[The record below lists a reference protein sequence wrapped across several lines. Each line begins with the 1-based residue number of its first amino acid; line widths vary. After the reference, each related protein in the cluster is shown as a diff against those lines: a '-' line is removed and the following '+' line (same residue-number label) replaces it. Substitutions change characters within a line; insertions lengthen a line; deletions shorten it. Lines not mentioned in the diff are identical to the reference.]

1 MCLDRRPILA
11 DSEIPL
17 PGTMPEDSAQ
27 RNVTNLLVEW
37 RRGDH
42 AALERLIPIVYG
54 ELRRV
59 ASARLNGEGAHTLQ
73 TTALVHEV
81 YLRLAGLDRMT
92 LQNRTHFFAMA
103 ARLMRE
109 ILVDHARRR
118 RALKRGADVTVLGLE
133 GVDAGVENNLVE
145 VLALDE
151 ALTDLAR
158 LDERAGRVVELR
170 FFAGLTIA
178 ETADALGIAA
188 ATVERD
194 WTVAK
199 AWLLQRL
206 SPDVHDSGDDR
217 QRRPPD

>member
-1 MCLDRRPILA
+1 
-11 DSEIPL
+11 
-17 PGTMPEDSAQ
+17 MPEDAADS
-27 RNVTNLLVEW
+27 NVTKLLVEW
-37 RRGDH
+37 RRGDQ
-42 AALERLIPIVYG
+42 AALDRLIPLVYG

-59 ASARLNGEGAHTLQ
+59 ASNHLGRERSHTLQ
-73 TTALVHEV
+73 TTALVHEA
-81 YLRLAGLDRMT
+81 YMRLVDLDRMT

-118 RALKRGADVTVLGLE
+118 HALKRGGDVTMVGID
-133 GVDAGVENNLVE
+133 GVEAGVETNIVE

-151 ALTDLAR
+151 ALTELGS

-170 FFAGLTIA
+170 FFAGLSIA
-178 ETADALGIAA
+178 ETADALDVSS

-206 SPDVHDSGDDR
+206 SPDAGSNR
-217 QRRPPD
+217 